1 MDKLFFWQGQESDEN
16 VHKLIE
22 TVNAMELGRIV
33 TRDIGG
39 SDPERMAAPRVLEYV
54 QHAFKGTQSIQIQV
68 VEGQHNFERD
78 YPLFAAVNRAA
89 NGIFFVL
96 YFCLHLIFE
105 MKSIFFVLLL
115 I

>member
-1 MDKLFFWQGQESDEN
+1 MDKLYFWQGQESDEN
-16 VHKLIE
+16 TQKLVE
-22 TVNAMELGRIV
+22 TVNAIELGRIV

-54 QHAFKGTQSIQIQV
+54 QHAFKGTQSIKIQV

-89 NGIFFVL
+89 NGIFCAFIFL
-96 YFCLHLIFE
+96 KRHFE
-105 MKSIFFVLLL
+105 MIKFI
-115 I
+115 